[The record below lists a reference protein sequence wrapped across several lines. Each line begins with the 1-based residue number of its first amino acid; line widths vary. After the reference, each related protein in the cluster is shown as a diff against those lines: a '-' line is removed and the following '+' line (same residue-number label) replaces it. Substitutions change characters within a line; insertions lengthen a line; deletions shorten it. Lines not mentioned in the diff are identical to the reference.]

1 LLAPPFMWAKS
12 LTRTM
17 FKVGIT
23 LRDDCTVRLAGSA
36 VPGQIAFGLIG
47 ERLSFSG
54 PAGEV
59 RATRPIDE

>member
-1 LLAPPFMWAKS
+1 